1 MMIIKIDDDDDD
13 NNNNIIIIIITFCR
27 NNAIVD
33 FEPRKCIYYKQPLD
47 GSKGLANI

>member
-1 MMIIKIDDDDDD
+1 MMIIIIT
-13 NNNNIIIIIITFCR
+13 IIIIIITFCGN

-33 FEPRKCIYYKQPLD
+33 FEPRKCLDIIQPLD